1 MPVTRDGRQ
10 FAARGSDWSLTNI
23 DSAKRNKECAL
34 IFDYGE
40 RRIGVAFANRA
51 TQTITALKTI
61 RAGRS
66 PQDQPEIGALFDE
79 WQPDA
84 IVIGVPYNSDG
95 DATPMSSRAIDFA
108 KRLGERHGLPIDAI
122 DERLTS
128 AEASM
133 LLREKRRSG
142 QRRRVN
148 KEDIDSMAAQ
158 LIAATWLRSS

>member
-1 MPVTRDGRQ
+1 MPVTRDRGQ
-10 FAARGSDWSLTNI
+10 FANRISDWSPGNI
-23 DSAKRNKECAL
+23 DSTERNKERAL
-34 IFDYGE
+34 VFDYGE
-40 RRIGVAFANRA
+40 RRIGVAFADRV

-61 RAGRS
+61 RAGGK
-66 PQDQPEIGALFDE
+66 PHDTPELDALVDE

-84 IVIGVPYNSDG
+84 IVIGVPYNTDG
-95 DATPMSSRAIDFA
+95 DPTAMSSRAMEFA
-108 KRLGERHGLPIDAI
+108 RRLGERYGLPIDAI

-148 KEDIDSMAAQ
+148 KEDIDRMAAQ
-158 LIAATWLRSS
+158 LIAETWLGSG